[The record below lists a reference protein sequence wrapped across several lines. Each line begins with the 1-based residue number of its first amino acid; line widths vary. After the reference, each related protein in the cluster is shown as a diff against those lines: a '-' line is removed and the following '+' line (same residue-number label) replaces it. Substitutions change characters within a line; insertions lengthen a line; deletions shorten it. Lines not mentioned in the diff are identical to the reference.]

1 MTEIY
6 TLDSFAMS
14 TRARWLARYLTS
26 MPTVLGCLLAL
37 VACGSMPQSAA
48 QSIEGSWVVEEAER
62 EMAPHEQFLG
72 ASVVFSADNSFSIQ
86 RIQRTPWRGTYSI
99 DFDSGTIDLTF
110 RGRNLT
116 PPSDGTVWE
125 GIFRFLADGAL
136 EINTATGYDA
146 RPLEF
151 LTGYD
156 LTMLTLR
163 RAD

>member
-1 MTEIY
+1 
-6 TLDSFAMS
+6 MS
-14 TRARWLARYLTS
+14 TRAQRLVRYLKST
-26 MPTVLGCLLAL
+26 PTVLGCLLAV
-37 VACGSMPQSAA
+37 VACGSMPPSAA

-72 ASVVFSADNSFSIQ
+72 ASVVFNADNSFSIQ

-99 DFDSGTIDLTF
+99 DVDSGTIDLTF

-146 RPLEF
+146 RPVEF

>member
-1 MTEIY
+1 MPRRAQRLVGY
-6 TLDSFAMS
+6 LKS
-14 TRARWLARYLTS
+14 T
-26 MPTVLGCLLAL
+26 PTVLGCLLAV
-37 VACGSMPQSAA
+37 VACGSMPQSVA
-48 QSIEGSWVVEEAER
+48 QSIEGSWIVEEAER
-62 EMAPHEQFLG
+62 EMAPHDEFLG
-72 ASVVFSADNSFSIQ
+72 ASVVFNADNSFSIQ
-86 RIQRTPWRGTYSI
+86 RIQRTPWRGTYSV
-99 DFDSGTIDLTF
+99 DLDSGTIDLTF

-146 RPLEF
+146 RPVEF